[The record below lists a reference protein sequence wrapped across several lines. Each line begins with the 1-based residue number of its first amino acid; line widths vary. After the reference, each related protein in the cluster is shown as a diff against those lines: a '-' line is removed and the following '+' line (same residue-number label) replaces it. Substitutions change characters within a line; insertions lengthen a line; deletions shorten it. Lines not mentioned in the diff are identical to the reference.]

1 MKKTA
6 ITTIFSILL
15 LVSVAH
21 AQQVRICPYTGQPY
35 VVQNSGPVAYPQT
48 TQYSPPI
55 YDQQKMAQQAQQRA
69 QMQAQHQLQRD
80 QMMFQQRIQMAQMEF
95 NFKQPT
101 PPQEAQMFQQQ
112 IQQMQQELQ
121 TIQQRY
127 NAEIARINQ
136 MR

>member
-1 MKKTA
+1 MKKIA
-6 ITTIFSILL
+6 TTIFSLL
-15 LVSVAH
+15 LLASVAS

-48 TQYSPPI
+48 TQYSPPVF
-55 YDQQKMAQQAQQRA
+55 DQQKMQQQAIQRA

-80 QMMFQQRIQMAQMEF
+80 QMMIQQRIQMAQMEF
-95 NFKQPT
+95 NFRQPT

-112 IQQMQQELQ
+112 LQQMQQELQ
-121 TIQQRY
+121 AIQQRY
-127 NAEIARINQ
+127 NSEVARINQ